1 MAAPCRITWRGTNL
15 KSSQT
20 ALLKI
25 TMFTVLK
32 SPPQSPDPNPIEH
45 LWDVAEHE
53 IPIMD
58 VQPTCAGN
66 VEMLSYLYGSK
77 SLNLLLNVCH
87 KELS

>member
-1 MAAPCRITWRGTNL
+1 MARHKPQIISNCFVENNNE
-15 KSSQT
+15 
-20 ALLKI
+20 
-25 TMFTVLK
+25 FTVLK